1 MLGERK
7 IVSFSQELGVS
18 DVESSLVDTF
28 YPNIQTTGKIIISEN
43 LNGAIYMIQK
53 AGYYLE

>member
-28 YPNIQTTGKIIISEN
+28 YPNIQTAGKIIISKN